1 MKESDEKESANDMET
16 DVEARLVRELRQLD
30 RELPDEGS
38 PGLSELEGLVRTVQ
52 ARQRQALLRDLLLF
66 WGVAALVLGAVFCAA
81 AFALVPYLAAQLLVA
96 VGAVV
101 ACVLKLAS
109 GRKAAAHEQ
118 E

>member
-1 MKESDEKESANDMET
+1 MKESDGKEAADDMSA
-16 DVEARLVRELRQLD
+16 DVEARLVRELRQMD
-30 RELPDEGS
+30 RELPEEGN

-81 AFALVPYLAAQLLVA
+81 AFALVPYLAAQLLVT
-96 VGAVV
+96 VGAAA

-109 GRKAAAHEQ
+109 GRKATAHEQ